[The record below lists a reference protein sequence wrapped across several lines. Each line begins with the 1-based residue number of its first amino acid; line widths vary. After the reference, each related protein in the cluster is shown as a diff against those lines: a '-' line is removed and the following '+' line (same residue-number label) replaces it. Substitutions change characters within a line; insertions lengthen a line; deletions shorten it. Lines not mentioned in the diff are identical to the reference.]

1 MYTVKQVATLTGV
14 AEATLRVWERR
25 YAVVSPSRTPGGYR
39 LYDDNQVEA
48 LREMAS
54 LVEAGVP
61 ASRAADTVRG
71 LPGSGV
77 VGAPSTLAD
86 ADADGGSVERP
97 AADELVSAAASLE
110 PVRLTE
116 VLRRAFAS
124 GSFEDVAD
132 GWLLPSLVRIG
143 EAWEAGE
150 LSVAQEH
157 FASAGLMRAIS
168 ATFDAAPV
176 AATGPTVLVGLPPG
190 DRHQI
195 ALLTFATCLRRR
207 GVNVVYLG
215 SDIPVDEWV
224 RAADGRRARAAV
236 IGVTSERFVERA
248 QAVVDGLA
256 QVSPPLSV
264 WVGGSHCGSIAGVH
278 HLPGAVAE
286 AASILHVSLAS
297 GRL

>member
-39 LYDDNQVEA
+39 LYDDTQVEA

-77 VGAPSTLAD
+77 VGASTTVGD
-86 ADADGGSVERP
+86 ADAPSAERP
-97 AADELVSAAASLE
+97 EADELVSAAASLE
-110 PVRLTE
+110 PARLTE

-124 GSFEDVAD
+124 GSFEEVAD

-150 LSVAQEH
+150 LTVAQEH

-215 SDIPVDEWV
+215 SDIPVEEWV

-248 QAVVDGLA
+248 QAVVR
-256 QVSPPLSV
+256 
-264 WVGGSHCGSIAGVH
+264 
-278 HLPGAVAE
+278 
-286 AASILHVSLAS
+286 
-297 GRL
+297 GRKTLIKRKG

>member
-1 MYTVKQVATLTGV
+1 MYTVKQVAALTGV

-39 LYDDNQVEA
+39 LYDDSQVEA

-54 LVEAGVP
+54 LVDGGVP
-61 ASRAADTVRG
+61 ASRAAETVRG

-77 VGAPSTLAD
+77 IASGPEAGD
-86 ADADGGSVERP
+86 DGVAERP
-97 AADELVSAAASLE
+97 GPDDLVRAAASLE
-110 PVRLTE
+110 PGRLTD

-124 GSFEDVAD
+124 GPFEQVAD
-132 GWLLPSLVRIG
+132 QWILPQLSRIG
-143 EAWEAGE
+143 DAWEAGE
-150 LSVAQEH
+150 LTIAQEH

-215 SDIPVDEWV
+215 SDIPVEEWV

-256 QVSPPLSV
+256 AVSPPLSV
-264 WVGGSHCGSIAGVH
+264 WVGGSHSGSISGVH
-278 HLPGAVAE
+278 HLPDAVAE
-286 AASILHVSLAS
+286 AASALHISLAA
-297 GRL
+297 GRI

>member
-77 VGAPSTLAD
+77 VGASTTVGD
-86 ADADGGSVERP
+86 ADAPSAERP
-97 AADELVSAAASLE
+97 EADELVSAAASLE
-110 PVRLTE
+110 PARLTE

-124 GSFEDVAD
+124 GSFEEVAD

-150 LSVAQEH
+150 LTVAQEH

-176 AATGPTVLVGLPPG
+176 AATGPTVLVGLPAG

-215 SDIPVDEWV
+215 SDIPVEEWV

-256 QVSPPLSV
+256 AVSPPLSV
-264 WVGGSHCGSIAGVH
+264 WVGGSHSGAISGVH
-278 HLPGAVAE
+278 HLPDAVAE
-286 AASILHVSLAS
+286 AASNLHVSLAA

>member
-25 YAVVSPSRTPGGYR
+25 YAVVNPSRTPGGYR

-77 VGAPSTLAD
+77 VGASATVGD
-86 ADADGGSVERP
+86 ADSPSAERP
-97 AADELVSAAASLE
+97 EADELVSAAASLE
-110 PVRLTE
+110 PARLTE

-124 GSFEDVAD
+124 GSFEEVAD

-150 LSVAQEH
+150 LTVAQEH

-176 AATGPTVLVGLPPG
+176 ASTGPTVLVGLPPG

-215 SDIPVDEWV
+215 SDIPVEEWV

-256 QVSPPLSV
+256 AVSPPLSV
-264 WVGGSHCGSIAGVH
+264 WVGGSHSGSIAGVH
-278 HLPGAVAE
+278 HLPAAVAE
-286 AASILHVSLAS
+286 AASNLHVSLAA

>member
-39 LYDDNQVEA
+39 LYDDTQVEA

-77 VGAPSTLAD
+77 VGASTTVGD
-86 ADADGGSVERP
+86 ADAPSAERP
-97 AADELVSAAASLE
+97 EADELVSAAASLE
-110 PVRLTE
+110 PARLTE

-124 GSFEDVAD
+124 GSFEEVAD

-150 LSVAQEH
+150 LTVAQEH

-215 SDIPVDEWV
+215 SDIPVEEWV

-256 QVSPPLSV
+256 AVSPPLSV
-264 WVGGSHCGSIAGVH
+264 WVGGSHSGAISGVH
-278 HLPGAVAE
+278 HLPDAVAE
-286 AASILHVSLAS
+286 AASNLHVSLAA